1 MEEKRR
7 VKRGSIDK
15 DFLQKTIREKLLK
28 GYSSIDIVNWMIDEY
43 GYAKHTA
50 ESYLCDTRKLLRDY
64 FQKDK
69 EYFLEEFNSK
79 YNFLY
84 NKLVE
89 SQNYA
94 AAGKILD
101 SQIKISGLLN
111 ESATVQVDKDQKVTI
126 SFGFN
131 NNTEE

>member
-28 GYSSIDIVNWMIDEY
+28 GSSSIDIVNWMIDEY

>member
-1 MEEKRR
+1 
-7 VKRGSIDK
+7 
-15 DFLQKTIREKLLK
+15 
-28 GYSSIDIVNWMIDEY
+28 MIDEY

>member
-28 GYSSIDIVNWMIDEY
+28 GSSSIDIVNWMIDEY

-94 AAGKILD
+94 AAGKIID

-111 ESATVQVDKDQKVTI
+111 ESATVQVDKDQKITI

>member
-89 SQNYA
+89 SKNYA
-94 AAGKILD
+94 AAGKIID

-131 NNTEE
+131 DNTEE